1 MPLPTSP
8 SVNVCA
14 SLVGG
19 LSVTT
24 SNNHSRTPSLVKQR
38 DFVFPSSSIW
48 SLVCR
53 SQIISG
59 CLFLIFATT
68 ATEIATDMCF
78 DGPVNDYWPLNL
90 KEETNRNDLQLSL
103 IVDFGDI
110 KKVVEEDNKKRNLD
124 IDSIRS
130 V

>member
-19 LSVTT
+19 LSITT
-24 SNNHSRTPSLVKQR
+24 SNNHSHTPSLVKQR

-48 SLVCR
+48 SLVCQ

-78 DGPVNDYWPLNL
+78 DGTFSDYWPLNL
-90 KEETNRNDLQLSL
+90 KEETNRNGLQLSL
-103 IVDFGDI
+103 IVDFVDI
-110 KKVVEEDNKKRNLD
+110 KKVVEDNKKRNLD